1 MYKKILVALDGSPL
15 AEKGIESAVATAKQ
29 NPGSKLVLLT
39 ILEMSA
45 LGEGITYGG
54 LAYNQL
60 QSQVNQ
66 TLEEGSRKYMDNLVS
81 KFKGEFIDM
90 QVEIGRGGA
99 AEGIV
104 NYAEKNQI
112 DLVVI
117 TTRGR
122 SGLGKFFLGSVAS
135 KVISTSPVPIL
146 VIPPGKKE

>member
-15 AEKGIESAVATAKQ
+15 AEKGLESAVSTAKQ
-29 NPGSKLVLLT
+29 NPGSTLVLLT
-39 ILEMSA
+39 ILEVSA
-45 LGEGITYGG
+45 LGEGLTYGG

-66 TLEEGSRKYMDNLVS
+66 ALEEVSQKYMDNLVT
-81 KFKGEFIDM
+81 KFKSEGIDM

-104 NYAEKNQI
+104 NYAAENQI

-146 VIPPGKKE
+146 VIPPEKRE